1 MQLTGRTVCQGLA
14 CVVLLAVPALPIQ
27 AQLSISGVGKLDN
40 PSGMNAGLSG
50 LCYAGGTQFYA
61 VDDSGG
67 VMQPATISVSP
78 ASGAITAA
86 SFASALTLGGA
97 DLEGIAYNP
106 ARNSV
111 LVSDETGA
119 TIKEYTLTGTLRSSV
134 NVPTVLTSYRS
145 NFSLESL
152 TVRGDGLEMWT
163 CNEEALYN
171 AGTGVNDGPLSTPSA
186 GSVVR
191 LQRFSR
197 SNVNGVWAASGQW
210 AYLTEPY
217 GKDSS
222 LTEAERSGVSDLCVL
237 PDGTLLVLERTLGYA
252 TFFVPT
258 FENRIYKVD
267 FTGATDTSAITSLAG
282 ATYTR
287 VTKTKLWSNNFSVSY
302 NFEGLCLGPR
312 LDGEATSLLMIADG
326 DDLSNAL
333 YSLKLTGLTSRQLTV
348 SRPYGPADP
357 VTGTYRYLYGQTVTN
372 SVISP
377 LTTGTTTQTVCT
389 GWVLTGGDAPAS
401 GSTPT
406 MTMTVM
412 NDGVLTWQWS
422 GPNYWLDT
430 GVSGNGSVTPGDG
443 WYTEGASVT
452 VTAVPSQWHRFAGWI
467 GHVPAGHENDN
478 PLTVT
483 MSQARQ
489 LTATF
494 REISRR
500 TVILLQ

>member
-1 MQLTGRTVCQGLA
+1 MTLTRRTVCLGFA
-14 CVVLLAVPALPIQ
+14 GAILLAVPSLPVQ
-27 AQLSISGVGKLDN
+27 AGLSVTGVGTLAN
-40 PSGMNAGLSG
+40 PTGSNAGLSG

-67 VMQPATISVSP
+67 VMQPATISVNP

-86 SFASALTLGGA
+86 SFVTALTLGGA
-97 DLEGIAYNP
+97 DLEGIAYNA

-119 TIKEYTLTGTLRSSV
+119 TVKEYTLSGALRSSV
-134 NVPTVLTSYRS
+134 SVPSVFSSYRS

-171 AGTGVNDGPLSTPSA
+171 AGAGVNDGPLSTPSA

-191 LQRFSR
+191 LQRLSR
-197 SNVNGVWAASGQW
+197 SGVNGVWAASGQW
-210 AYLTEPY
+210 AYLTEPF
-217 GKDSS
+217 GADSAFTTS
-222 LTEAERSGVSDLCVL
+222 ERSGVSDLCVL
-237 PDGTLLVLERTLGYA
+237 PDGTLLVLERTLGYSA
-252 TFFVPT
+252 FIPH
-258 FENRIYKVD
+258 FENRIYKID
-267 FTGATDTSAITSLAG
+267 FTGATDVSAIKSLAG

-287 VTKTKLWSNNFSVSY
+287 VTKTQLWSGNFGTSY

-333 YSLKLTGLTSRQLTV
+333 YALKLAGLSLRQLTV
-348 SRPYGPADP
+348 SMPYGAADP

-372 SVISP
+372 SVATP
-377 LTTGTTTQTVCT
+377 LTVGTTQTVCT

-406 MTMTVM
+406 MTMTIM

-430 GVSGNGSVTPGDG
+430 GVSGNGAVTPGDG
-443 WYTEGASVT
+443 WYPEGASVT
-452 VTAVPSQWHRFAGWI
+452 VTAVPGLRHLFAGWT

-483 MSQARQ
+483 LSQARQ
-489 LTATF
+489 LTANF
-494 REISRR
+494 RERPRR